1 MSGGEKQRVSFARAL
16 SNKPKIIFADEP
28 TANLDQTTGL
38 SIIRLMKKMNQL
50 FIGIIVAMS
59 LGGYFL
65 YQQNESLKIEN
76 LAFQVRDQEQT
87 ATIKAQQESFE
98 RQSSALNN
106 MTARN
111 AEIEGEMNRY
121 LDIFKRHNLNK
132 LAIAKPGLI
141 EKRVNDGTAKIFIT
155 IENDSK
161 ALDNLDD
168 ASTTDN

>member
-1 MSGGEKQRVSFARAL
+1 
-16 SNKPKIIFADEP
+16 
-28 TANLDQTTGL
+28 
-38 SIIRLMKKMNQL
+38 MNQL
-50 FIGIIVAMS
+50 FIGIIMAMA

-98 RQSSALNN
+98 RQSSALNY

-121 LDIFKRHNLNK
+121 LDIFKRHNMNK

-141 EKRVNDGTAKIFIT
+141 EKRVNDGTKKVFET
-155 IENDSK
+155 IEEDSK
-161 ALDNLDD
+161 SLDNLDD
-168 ASTTDN
+168 PTTTDN

>member
-1 MSGGEKQRVSFARAL
+1 
-16 SNKPKIIFADEP
+16 
-28 TANLDQTTGL
+28 
-38 SIIRLMKKMNQL
+38 MNQL
-50 FIGIIVAMS
+50 FIGIIMAMA

-76 LAFQVRDQEQT
+76 LAFQVRDQEQQ

-98 RQSSALNN
+98 KQSSALNN

-121 LDIFKRHNLNK
+121 LDIFKRHNMNK

-141 EKRVNDGTAKIFIT
+141 EKRVNDGTKKVFET
-155 IENDSK
+155 IEEDSK
-161 ALDNLDD
+161 SLDNLDD
-168 ASTTDN
+168 PTTTDN

>member
-1 MSGGEKQRVSFARAL
+1 
-16 SNKPKIIFADEP
+16 
-28 TANLDQTTGL
+28 
-38 SIIRLMKKMNQL
+38 MNQL
-50 FIGIIVAMS
+50 FIGIILAMA

-141 EKRVNDGTAKIFIT
+141 EKRVNDGTKKIFET
-155 IENDSK
+155 IEEDSK
-161 ALDNLDD
+161 SLDNLDD
-168 ASTTDN
+168 PTTTDN

>member
-1 MSGGEKQRVSFARAL
+1 
-16 SNKPKIIFADEP
+16 
-28 TANLDQTTGL
+28 
-38 SIIRLMKKMNQL
+38 MNQL
-50 FIGIIVAMS
+50 FIGIIIAMA

-76 LAFQVRDQEQT
+76 LAFQVRDQEQA
-87 ATIKAQQESFE
+87 ATIKAQQESIA
-98 RQSSALNN
+98 RQSQALNN

-141 EKRVNDGTAKIFIT
+141 EKRVNDGTKKVFET
-155 IENDSK
+155 IEEDSK
-161 ALDNLDD
+161 SLDNLDD
-168 ASTTDN
+168 PTTTDN